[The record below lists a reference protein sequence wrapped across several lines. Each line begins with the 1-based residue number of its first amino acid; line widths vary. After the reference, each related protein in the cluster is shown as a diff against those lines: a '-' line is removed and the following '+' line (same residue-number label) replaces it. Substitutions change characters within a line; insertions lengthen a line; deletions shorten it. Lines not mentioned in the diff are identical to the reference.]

1 MINFRI
7 CRQPVSPMKER
18 KGKIQKLGCLEN
30 EERFFSKIKGIANNV
45 LRHLER
51 EKTKKNF

>member
-1 MINFRI
+1 
-7 CRQPVSPMKER
+7 MKER